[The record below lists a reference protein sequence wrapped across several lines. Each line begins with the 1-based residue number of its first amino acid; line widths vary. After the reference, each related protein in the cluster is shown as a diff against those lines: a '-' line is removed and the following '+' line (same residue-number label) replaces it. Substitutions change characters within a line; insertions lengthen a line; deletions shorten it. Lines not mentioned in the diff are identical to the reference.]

1 MTETSDLRAWFAAR
15 VPGDWSEDLSVLV
28 DRDEVLVLAALPAPR
43 GTADGDPGQTGGAG
57 GADEIDA
64 DAAREAIQRF
74 REDSRE
80 DRVRVAG
87 EAERC
92 FRRKVSWGATCGEY
106 RALFTN
112 VTVPVMTRLRLP
124 ERRVLDTLID
134 AGVAR
139 SRSDALAW
147 CVRLV
152 ATHEDDWLREL
163 RDAFSRVER
172 VRASGPQLD

>member
-1 MTETSDLRAWFAAR
+1 MTQTADLRTWFTER
-15 VPGDWSEDLSVLV
+15 VPDGWAQDLSVLV
-28 DRDEVLVLAALPAPR
+28 DRDEILVLVALPAAAH
-43 GTADGDPGQTGGAG
+43 G
-57 GADEIDA
+57 
-64 DAAREAIQRF
+64 DAAAARAAIERF
-74 REDSRE
+74 REDSRDE
-80 DRVRVAG
+80 RVRVAN
-87 EAERC
+87 EAEHR
-92 FRRKVSWGATCGEY
+92 FRRKVSWGATCGDY

-163 RDAFSRVER
+163 RDAFAGVER

>member
-1 MTETSDLRAWFAAR
+1 MTQPTDLRSWFAER
-15 VPGDWSEDLSVLV
+15 VPDGWGEDLSVLV
-28 DRDEVLVLAALPAPR
+28 DRDEVLVLVALPAP
-43 GTADGDPGQTGGAG
+43 ADV
-57 GADEIDA
+57 
-64 DAAREAIQRF
+64 DAAGARSAIERF
-74 REDSRE
+74 REDSRDE
-80 DRVRVAG
+80 RVRVAT
-87 EAERC
+87 EAEHC

-163 RDAFSRVER
+163 REAFSRVER

>member
-1 MTETSDLRAWFAAR
+1 MTDADLQAWFVRR
-15 VPGDWSEDLSVLV
+15 VPRDWTDELSVLA
-28 DRDEVLVLAALPAPR
+28 DRDEVLVLARLRDCAE
-43 GTADGDPGQTGGAG
+43 DD
-57 GADEIDA
+57 
-64 DAAREAIQRF
+64 DAAAARAAIERF
-74 REDSRE
+74 RELSR
-80 DRVRVAG
+80 DQRMRIAA
-87 EAERC
+87 EAERR

-112 VTVPVMTRLRLP
+112 LTVPVMTRLRLP

-163 RDAFSRVER
+163 REAFARVER
-172 VRASGPQLD
+172 VRAAGPQLD

>member
-1 MTETSDLRAWFAAR
+1 MTDTADLRGWFAAR
-15 VPGDWSEDLSVLV
+15 IPGDWADDLSVLV
-28 DRDEVLVLAALPAPR
+28 DRAEILVLATLPAPH
-43 GTADGDPGQTGGAG
+43 GSDSD
-57 GADEIDA
+57 DVDA
-64 DAAREAIQRF
+64 DTARIAIERF
-74 REDSRE
+74 REASRD
-80 DRVRVAG
+80 DRVRIAG

-92 FRRKVSWGATCGEY
+92 FRRKVSWGASCGEY

-163 RDAFSRVER
+163 RDAFTRVER